1 MGIAKFSQRK
11 NANQMVVNRRELGGS
26 RLTGQDVETVVE
38 LKSVSA
44 DDLGSQFLSKANGQI
59 GFANCG
65 RTGQLQV
72 PQFVHEKAKD
82 PRSP

>member
-1 MGIAKFSQRK
+1 L
-11 NANQMVVNRRELGGS
+11 E
-26 RLTGQDVETVVE
+26 
-38 LKSVSA
+38 SVSA

-59 GFANCG
+59 GFANRG